1 MQLVS
6 AHIDS
11 VNYCRMPLQKHL
23 GEAPCRSACIEAHTP
38 FRAQAKMIEARDKLP
53 STSRNIASRIKDFYR
68 RVRSNGN
75 SRFGRDVMPNAHGA
89 APD

>member
-1 MQLVS
+1 
-6 AHIDS
+6 
-11 VNYCRMPLQKHL
+11 
-23 GEAPCRSACIEAHTP
+23 
-38 FRAQAKMIEARDKLP
+38 MIEARDKLP